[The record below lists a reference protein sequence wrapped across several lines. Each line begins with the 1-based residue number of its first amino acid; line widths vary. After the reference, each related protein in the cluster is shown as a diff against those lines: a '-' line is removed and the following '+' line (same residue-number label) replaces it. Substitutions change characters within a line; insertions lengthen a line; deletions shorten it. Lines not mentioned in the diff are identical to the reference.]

1 MQKNLLLLFQ
11 MVILRSSQPLTGTNG
26 KRCKEDEKLVN
37 AVLGIGRR
45 GYILDTRSQSLAK
58 AMQQKGQ
65 IKFSKTLF

>member
-1 MQKNLLLLFQ
+1 MLQ

-58 AMQQKGQ
+58 AMQQKGMNNSLLQNVQ
-65 IKFSKTLF
+65 IAKQV

>member
-1 MQKNLLLLFQ
+1 MGNSEKFFLSFQ

-65 IKFSKTLF
+65 IKCSKS